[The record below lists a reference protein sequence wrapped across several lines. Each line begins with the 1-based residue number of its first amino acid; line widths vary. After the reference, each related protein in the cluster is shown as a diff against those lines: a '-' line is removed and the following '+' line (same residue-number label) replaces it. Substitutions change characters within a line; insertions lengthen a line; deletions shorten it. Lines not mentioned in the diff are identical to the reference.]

1 MGTVLSGPRRPA
13 GTGTAG
19 SKQRGVS
26 QTELARAGEPRS
38 AARTAVRTM
47 PSRLFMDD
55 RAYAAGAAG
64 VKVARRCHA
73 SRKRGLPHVLP
84 RHPVVR
90 GRGEQRRLP
99 ATAGPALQQEVVAGG
114 DLPPALDRPEDGFQ
128 LREECQAFP
137 LSPPCDT
144 TATPKGERRLERR

>member
-1 MGTVLSGPRRPA
+1 MRTGLSGTMRPA
-13 GTGTAG
+13 GAGTAT

-26 QTELARAGEPRS
+26 QTALARAGEPRS

-114 DLPPALDRPEDGFQ
+114 DLPPALDRPEDGYQ
-128 LREECQAFP
+128 LPEECQELVQVPHPDRDA
-137 LSPPCDT
+137 
-144 TATPKGERRLERR
+144 A